1 MRDTMADTVQV
12 KVDADGRV
20 AIPGAR
26 PGQTVT
32 LKIVGL
38 TEPTD
43 HTDNI
48 GPIPEDEWA
57 AIEARVKQRARRIR
71 EELPEPW
78 LSSNHGDLLYDEDG
92 LPK

>member
-1 MRDTMADTVQV
+1 MTDTVQV
-12 KVDADGRV
+12 KVGADGRAV
-20 AIPGAR
+20 IPGSR

-32 LKIVGL
+32 LKIIGL
-38 TEPTD
+38 TEAPVQTED
-43 HTDNI
+43 I

-57 AIEARVKQRARRIR
+57 AITERIRQRARRIR

-78 LSSNHGDLLYDEDG
+78 LSSDHGDLLYGDDG

>member
-1 MRDTMADTVQV
+1 MTRTLQLTVGP
-12 KVDADGRV
+12 DGRV
-20 AIPGAR
+20 AIPGAK

-32 LKIVGL
+32 LKIVDF

-48 GPIPEDEWA
+48 GPIPDDEWA
-57 AIEARVKQRARRIR
+57 VIEARIKQRARRIR

-78 LSSNHGDLLYDEDG
+78 LSSDHGDLLYGDDG